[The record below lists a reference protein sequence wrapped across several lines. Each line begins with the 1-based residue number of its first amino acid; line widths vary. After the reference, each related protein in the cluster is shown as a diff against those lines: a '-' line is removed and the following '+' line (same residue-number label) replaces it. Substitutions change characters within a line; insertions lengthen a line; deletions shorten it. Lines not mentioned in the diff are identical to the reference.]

1 MSFIRWAAHFS
12 HMILPVAAI
21 GLLAAGPL
29 TAAGQGA
36 YPNRPVKIVVPI
48 SPGSGTDV
56 VARMVAERLIPFPF
70 QSDRSLHLLAVL
82 KHCLRRYAYSPI
94 EMETE

>member
-12 HMILPVAAI
+12 HMILPVASI

-29 TAAGQGA
+29 TAAGQGT

-48 SPGSGTDV
+48 
-56 VARMVAERLIPFPF
+56 
-70 QSDRSLHLLAVL
+70 
-82 KHCLRRYAYSPI
+82 
-94 EMETE
+94 